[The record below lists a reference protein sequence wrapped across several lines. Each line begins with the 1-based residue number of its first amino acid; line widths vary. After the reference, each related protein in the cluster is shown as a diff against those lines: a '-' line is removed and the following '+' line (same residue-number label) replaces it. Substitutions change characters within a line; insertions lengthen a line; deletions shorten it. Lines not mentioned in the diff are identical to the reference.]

1 MNKDCQV
8 NLNKGDIFMKLV
20 KVILR
25 PEKEFELKD
34 VLSGLGYHGITSK
47 DSAGFGESKK
57 VVKQVYRG
65 KVYEQR
71 VDAIKRKELEFVVP
85 DDRVEKV
92 VETIRK
98 IAVTS
103 QGGDGRIYISTL
115 DDSIHIHTGDKHFG
129 DTSEEGLE
137 KIV

>member
-1 MNKDCQV
+1 
-8 NLNKGDIFMKLV
+8 MKLV

-47 DSAGFGESKK
+47 DSFGFGESKK

-71 VDAIKRKELEFVVP
+71 VDAVKRKELEFVVP
-85 DDRVEKV
+85 DDRVETV
-92 VETIRK
+92 VKTIRK
-98 IAVTS
+98 ITVTS
-103 QGGDGRIYISTL
+103 GGGDGRIYISTL
-115 DDSIHIHTGDKHFG
+115 DDSIHIHTGSKHFG